1 MTIEN
6 EQVEGLMFLGYTARE
21 AAFLCLVA
29 LHSGY
34 SIRRQYCRFLG
45 LTSGRP
51 DDLLV
56 RKILA
61 RKHAREHPTCG
72 RTRLYHLCARPFY
85 SAIGQPHNR
94 HRRTRPAFAV
104 KAKLMA
110 LDYVLTHLNHRFL
123 ATEEEKIDY
132 FRRERGIPPAMLP
145 VKRYRSRWTA
155 AVTER
160 YFVDKFPVYL
170 CEGDSFSPPMA
181 CFCYIDEGVISTPGF
196 DTYVA
201 QYSRLFESLGPFAV
215 VFVSSRMNLSRSATR
230 LFDRMFPPPAR
241 RRPAHYR
248 SLREQLL
255 GRLRLED
262 LLREEQYSQLT
273 TAKLGEVRALRKL
286 LGGERYEALSEA
298 WKSEGEAA
306 VLRLCD
312 ADRPALTPPRPE
324 FRFHAMNESY
334 DFL

>member
-170 CEGDSFSPPMA
+170 CMKAIRSEAPEFNAGELIVKPVDQEGRR
-181 CFCYIDEGVISTPGF
+181 
-196 DTYVA
+196 
-201 QYSRLFESLGPFAV
+201 SRLLAVRQAAQFLLVAESTLYGWVWQRKIPFIKV
-215 VFVSSRMNLSRSATR
+215 G
-230 LFDRMFPPPAR
+230 R
-241 RRPAHYR
+241 RVRF
-248 SLREQLL
+248 
-255 GRLRLED
+255 D
-262 LLREEQYSQLT
+262 LLDL
-273 TAKLGEVRALRKL
+273 
-286 LGGERYEALSEA
+286 ERFL
-298 WKSEGEAA
+298 
-306 VLRLCD
+306 D
-312 ADRPALTPPRPE
+312 ANRYRPG
-324 FRFHAMNESY
+324 
-334 DFL
+334 